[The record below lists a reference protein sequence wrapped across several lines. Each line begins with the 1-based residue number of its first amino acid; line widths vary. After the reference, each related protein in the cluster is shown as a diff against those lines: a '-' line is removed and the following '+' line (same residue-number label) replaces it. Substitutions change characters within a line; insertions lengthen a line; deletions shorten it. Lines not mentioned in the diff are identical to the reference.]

1 VVREDQISNSIMP
14 QRQVSEY
21 KKASGPSGGGAP
33 VDDQQV
39 KPNNLLL
46 SKVKAINEGLF
57 DDKLNFVPTHHLQ
70 NFGN

>member
-33 VDDQQV
+33 ADDQQV

-57 DDKLNFVPTHHLQ
+57 DDKLNFIPTHHLQ